1 LEKQVANMLA
11 EVHAKEEAVTDASLI
26 SGALMLKATKGVV
39 DSMKKVDSA
48 WDEWLRDGKVRE
60 VQQGKATNNAM
71 HKTLSTSHKSIEGR
85 TAKWVSELTQMSSRA
100 AMGNPVDKKLVAV
113 GAAMLYSRMGT
124 LAEKIN
130 YETLMLKITPAQLQ
144 ERKARR
150 QAMRQVNKQ
159 QTKDMKGLAPHM
171 EDPLADLLE
180 DARKRSKEQ
189 VKLSLDQLSKG
200 ERPPT
205 NNYHQ
210 ARLGAILA
218 GIEAIAL
225 ANKAQH
231 FRDSPRAM
239 SELAASIMSVSSIL
253 LDMQYALAKSV
264 REIEPFKSSAAT
276 KPLLRSLDA
285 VRGGYK
291 LAAGA
296 LSAGAGVIGVV
307 LDGVNIAN
315 ENAKDRPDRFLQI
328 VYLGRGGMSATATY
342 FGAMAAVSYCGEFLK
357 QLPKEGRWRQIATWA
372 AKESTEEAVKNLA
385 ARRTLLLIRVARFN
399 LIGLGLTVF
408 EIGWL
413 LYRDNALQDWFDA
426 CTFRADKGTGLFK
439 AKPFNTTEQE
449 MDALMKARTEVG
461 L

>member
-1 LEKQVANMLA
+1 MA
-11 EVHAKEEAVTDASLI
+11 
-26 SGALMLKATKGVV
+26 
-39 DSMKKVDSA
+39 
-48 WDEWLRDGKVRE
+48 
-60 VQQGKATNNAM
+60 
-71 HKTLSTSHKSIEGR
+71 
-85 TAKWVSELTQMSSRA
+85 
-100 AMGNPVDKKLVAV
+100 NPVDKKLVAV

-130 YETLMLKITPAQLQ
+130 FETLMLKVTPAQLQ

-150 QAMRQVNKQ
+150 EALRQVNKQ
-159 QTKDMKGLAPHM
+159 QTKDMKALAPHL
-171 EDPLADLLE
+171 EDPLADLLD

-189 VKLSLDQLSKG
+189 VKLSLAQISAG

-210 ARLGAILA
+210 VRLGAILL
-218 GIEAIAL
+218 GIESIAL

-231 FRDSPRAM
+231 FKDSPRAM
-239 SELAASIMSVSSIL
+239 AELAASMMSVGSIL
-253 LDMQYALAKSV
+253 LDMQYALAKSI
-264 REIEPFKSSAAT
+264 REIEPFKSSAAA

-296 LSAGAGVIGVV
+296 LSSGAGVIGVG
-307 LDGVNIAN
+307 LDGMNFDA
-315 ENAKDRPDRFLQI
+315 ERRKDRSDYLLMA
-328 VYLGRGGMSATATY
+328 VYFSRGTNSAIATY
-342 FGAMAAVSYCGEFLK
+342 FGAIAAVSYCGEFLK

-372 AKESTEEAVKNLA
+372 SRETTEEVVKNLA

-399 LIGLGLTVF
+399 LIGLALTVV

-426 CTFRADKGTGLFK
+426 CTFRADKSKGLFK
-439 AKPFNTTEQE
+439 AKPYSTTEQE
-449 MDALMKARTEVG
+449 IDALMKARAEVA